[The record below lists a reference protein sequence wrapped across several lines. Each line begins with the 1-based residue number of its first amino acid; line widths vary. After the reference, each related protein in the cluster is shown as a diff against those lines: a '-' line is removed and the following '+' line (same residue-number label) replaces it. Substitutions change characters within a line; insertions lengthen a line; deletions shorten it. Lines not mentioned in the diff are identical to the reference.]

1 MTRKPV
7 KSNDIET
14 SVEVRQQTAALKAA
28 PFSGAAWAFGGI
40 GLLWLVVLSL
50 HLTPALFAAL
60 MTFGATRAI
69 ASALRRRWPGIRH
82 TQALAL
88 TFLLATAAMITSVVV
103 EYTAEGVPSG
113 SGFSGL
119 LQQMAFALEQ
129 LRTSLPPWLSA
140 NLPVS
145 LDAARGAAVA
155 WLRQHATQ
163 VELWGGHTVRG
174 IGYGIAGVVI
184 GGLVVLQQ
192 PVRASES
199 ADVPPMVSAL
209 RSGFDGLVDRFTSV
223 VFAQL
228 RIASINTG
236 LTAMFLLGLLPLLG
250 TPLPLANTLLVV
262 TFLASLLPVVGNLAS
277 NTAIVVV
284 SLTQSVAVAG
294 LSLAWLAGIHKLE
307 YFLNAHIIGSRIR
320 AKAWE
325 LLLAMLVMDALFGL
339 AGLVSAPIIYAQLKH
354 ALYQRGML

>member
-1 MTRKPV
+1 M

-14 SVEVRQQTAALKAA
+14 PVEVPQQTAASKAA
-28 PFSGAAWAFGGI
+28 PFSGAAWSFGSI
-40 GLLWLVVLSL
+40 ALLWLVVLSL
-50 HLTPALFAAL
+50 HLTPAIFAAL

-69 ASALRRRWPGIRH
+69 ASVLRRRWPGLRH

-88 TFLLATAAMITSVVV
+88 TALLASAAVATSVIVD
-103 EYTAEGVPSG
+103 YAADGVASG
-113 SGFSGL
+113 SGFAGL
-119 LQQMAFALEQ
+119 LQQMAIALEQ
-129 LRTSLPPWLSA
+129 LRESLPPWLSS
-140 NLPVS
+140 NVPVS
-145 LDAARGAAVA
+145 LDAARSAAVT
-155 WLRQHATQ
+155 WLREHAAQ
-163 VELWGGHTVRG
+163 VQLWGGHTVRG

-184 GGLVVLQQ
+184 GALVALQQ
-192 PVRASES
+192 PVCAPQSS
-199 ADVPPMVSAL
+199 DVAPLVSAL

-236 LTAMFLLGLLPLLG
+236 LTAVYLLGLLPLLG
-250 TPLPLANTLLVV
+250 TPLPMVNTLLAA
-262 TFLASLLPVVGNLAS
+262 TFLASLLPVVGNLVS
-277 NTAIVVV
+277 NTMIVVV

-320 AKAWE
+320 AQAWE

-339 AGLVSAPIIYAQLKH
+339 AGLVSAPIVYAQVKH
-354 ALYQRGML
+354 TLYQRGML

>member
-1 MTRKPV
+1 MK
-7 KSNDIET
+7 
-14 SVEVRQQTAALKAA
+14 
-28 PFSGAAWAFGGI
+28 
-40 GLLWLVVLSL
+40 LS
-50 HLTPALFAAL
+50 
-60 MTFGATRAI
+60 I
-69 ASALRRRWPGIRH
+69 
-82 TQALAL
+82 
-88 TFLLATAAMITSVVV
+88 
-103 EYTAEGVPSG
+103 
-113 SGFSGL
+113 
-119 LQQMAFALEQ
+119 
-129 LRTSLPPWLSA
+129 
-140 NLPVS
+140 
-145 LDAARGAAVA
+145 DAARGAAVA